1 LSKGLDLIL
10 CLFRIFFYPQ
20 FFLKM
25 CTKSIHLFGLF
36 ILLNCILNSFIYGQR
51 ILEVGPGKTYS
62 NPALAARAAIPGDTI
77 LIYPASY
84 SGPFFIEN
92 LKGTP
97 AKWIFMR
104 GTDAARVIF
113 SGGSESM
120 HFTDLQYVH
129 LSNFTVTGQTGNG
142 MNMDDGGTFESTAKK
157 VVLEN
162 IFFRDMA
169 ASGNND
175 MLKLSGLDSFEI
187 LNCHF
192 ENGSTGGSGIDM
204 VGCHYGNIR
213 QCRFV
218 KQGSNS
224 IQAKGGSSNLH
235 LEKNFFINGGQR
247 SLNLGGSTGLAFFRP
262 AGANYEARDIL
273 VSGNIF
279 EGSVTPIAYVG
290 CRNVQVVNNTIY
302 HPERWIMRILQ
313 ESADTSFFQSC
324 AYNVF
329 SNNIVVVNNS
339 LSTDVNIGPNTL
351 PSSFKFANNLWY
363 NDANASWRGPQ
374 LPVVESM
381 GLVQRNPLFVQD
393 GGINYG
399 IGTSSPAFKAGLKQA
414 IVFNDYRSRPYRNP
428 PSIGAM
434 EVPVQTFTKE
444 IISDNQPTFIYPNP
458 FQEEIYFSENMNGK
472 TIYLFHAS
480 GMQVWKMESVNSGEK
495 VSLKFLP
502 EGIYFLKI
510 EGEEGVFKL
519 VKLN

>member
-1 LSKGLDLIL
+1 MKT
-10 CLFRIFFYPQ
+10 FIF
-20 FFLKM
+20 L
-25 CTKSIHLFGLF
+25 GLF
-36 ILLNCILNSFIYGQR
+36 IFMNSLLIPVAFGQR
-51 ILEVGPGKTYS
+51 VLEVGPGKAYT
-62 NPALAARAAIPGDTI
+62 NPGLAARVAVPGDTI
-77 LIYPASY
+77 LIYPANY

-97 AKWIFMR
+97 SKWIFMR
-104 GTDAARVIF
+104 GTDAARVVF

-129 LSNFTVTGQTGNG
+129 LSNFTVRGQSGNG
-142 MNMDDGGTFESTAKK
+142 MNLDDGGTFESAAKK
-157 VVLEN
+157 VVMEN
-162 IFFRDMA
+162 IVFRDMA
-169 ASGNND
+169 ATGNND

-187 LNCHF
+187 INCQF

-204 VGCHYGNIR
+204 VGCHYGSIR

-218 KQGSNS
+218 QQGSNS

-235 LEKNFFINGGQR
+235 IEKNYFINGGQR

-262 AGANYEARDIL
+262 PGANYEAKDIL

-279 EGSVTPIAYVG
+279 EGAVTPIAYVG

-324 AYNVF
+324 ANNVF

-351 PSSFKFANNLWY
+351 PGSFKFSNNLWY
-363 NDANASWRGPQ
+363 HDANAGWRGPQ
-374 LPVVESM
+374 LPVAESM

-414 IVFNDYRSRPYRNP
+414 IVFSDYRSRSYRNP

-434 EVPVQTFTKE
+434 EVPVQTQTLAEPKQNAHPYF
-444 IISDNQPTFIYPNP
+444 YPNP
-458 FQEEIYFSENMNGK
+458 TTKVIYFSEMVEGK
-472 TIYLFHAS
+472 SVSIYNVS
-480 GMQVWKMESVNSGEK
+480 GALVRKFDAVKAGVEI
-495 VSLKFLP
+495 SLDELSD
-502 EGIYFLKI
+502 GIYFLKI
-510 EGEEGVFKL
+510 KDDSGVCKL
-519 VKLN
+519 IKMQ